1 MRYSD
6 KFGRYLRAVRE
17 SKGYS
22 QEYMADRLGIGQSS
36 YACLE
41 SGRTCMTVERLIEMA
56 SILEVDLHAMLDA
69 VLGARPD
76 VTHPPATKDQA
87 GNELVTALRSEIDF
101 LRQLVLRG
109 EGRI

>member
-41 SGRTCMTVERLIEMA
+41 SGRTCMTVERLIAMA
-56 SILEVDLHAMLDA
+56 AILEVDLHAMLDA
-69 VLGARPD
+69 VVG
-76 VTHPPATKDQA
+76 THPETAARSPATDPA
-87 GNELVTALRSEIDF
+87 HHELVTALRNEIEF

-109 EGRI
+109 EGRT